1 MTHHH
6 HQDDAPHPSAAVGA
20 SLLRFSAVQRLAIA
34 AIVIALLWAALWWA
48 IR

>member
-6 HQDDAPHPSAAVGA
+6 HQDDAPHPSAAGA
-20 SLLRFSAVQRLAIA
+20 SLLRLSAVQRLAIA
-34 AIVIALLWAALWWA
+34 GIVIALLWAALWWA